1 MEIKIKVKVGKVSF
15 QNGRFSAVAGIV
27 DGNNGCYLSAEQ
39 LTFEHR
45 WEEIKGKL
53 KKLQCS
59 YSLGT
64 LLRFQISGTSPE
76 EFLEIIKELD
86 NLARLLKLANYSIYG
101 QVKMLDKR
109 IKSILKDLYY
119 E

>member
-1 MEIKIKVKVGKVSF
+1 MEIKIKVGKVSF

-27 DGNNGCYLSAEQ
+27 DGNDGCYLSAEQ
-39 LTFEHR
+39 LIYEHR
-45 WEEIKGKL
+45 WEEIKGTL

-76 EFLEIIKELD
+76 EFLEIIKELE
-86 NLARLLKLANYSIYG
+86 NMAHLLKLSNLSIYW
-101 QVKMLDKR
+101 QVKRLDKR